1 MHDCAALLLLRRHAV
16 HDIAHS
22 SISFFQEEIAQ
33 GQEAMKGSVGAHAQQ
48 EHSFNLRSQD
58 KAVVGN
64 VSGAAIILGVF
75 DTRLET
81 ERAPPLMKVITA
93 GDQACVA
100 ATLGTRASF
109 L

>member
-1 MHDCAALLLLRRHAV
+1 MPCT
-16 HDIAHS
+16 DIACS

-64 VSGAAIILGVF
+64 VSGAAVSLV
-75 DTRLET
+75 
-81 ERAPPLMKVITA
+81 
-93 GDQACVA
+93 CS
-100 ATLGTRASF
+100 TLD
-109 L
+109 